1 MQTLETVNLFFQD
14 IQLTVY
20 YEYGSIALTQIYF
33 YSRMASL
40 PNSN

>member
-20 YEYGSIALTQIYF
+20 YEYGSIALTIRVWQVYLIQI
-33 YSRMASL
+33 R
-40 PNSN
+40 

>member
-20 YEYGSIALTQIYF
+20 YEYSSIALTQIIRVWQVYLIQI
-33 YSRMASL
+33 R
-40 PNSN
+40 